1 MLSWAPGASYLRA
14 RGSYRVSE
22 SVSGKCSM
30 TIAPIKQ
37 AEQHVAEGERHT
49 ASQREIVVGLKR
61 KRGRGGGAEL
71 WTEQVLLQTL
81 ELAQQFH
88 IADRDRL
95 RTKLL
100 ARE

>member
-1 MLSWAPGASYLRA
+1 VIRK
-14 RGSYRVSE
+14 RR
-22 SVSGKCSM
+22 M

-37 AEQHVAEGERHT
+37 AEQRVAEGERHI

-61 KRGRGGGAEL
+61 KRWRAGGAEL
-71 WTEQVLLQTL
+71 RTAQVLLQTL

-95 RTKLL
+95 RTTLVVG
-100 ARE
+100 E